1 MALVLESAKKIRF
14 FYFFIEKTATR
25 YTLFARYISG
35 AHCKYLVPILLEV
48 VLTEGNI
55 HGLPGLHSEPDMS
68 LQPLILLQYLIQ
80 QT

>member
-35 AHCKYLVPILLEV
+35 AHCSIKKEKNR
-48 VLTEGNI
+48 TM
-55 HGLPGLHSEPDMS
+55 GLKR
-68 LQPLILLQYLIQ
+68 
-80 QT
+80 